1 MKEPLTLLLLL
12 PIAGLQAQNPLPQ
25 HEDQRYGYRTEA
37 VMMPEAG
44 ERGSAFYTESFDAS
58 LNGWT
63 VQTSAGTVNW
73 KWTNVG
79 PSPTASTYPVPA
91 LNTSTPSGWA
101 IIDDDFDGVPGAG
114 TNSSLI
120 SPVIDLS
127 SAPPNLKVEFDQYFQ
142 EFQAEYTYVGVSTD
156 GGVTWNETEINSNV
170 GRDGRPNPELVDV
183 NISAWVAANPAN
195 VQLRFRY
202 VSNWDYGWQIDN
214 IAIRELSA
222 NDMALLRVSNTA
234 FDFTA
239 TEFAFMNY
247 SIYPVSQLTGLS
259 PMGTVR
265 NKGFDAQTGVALTLS
280 VEGPDGNEGSMS
292 SNPSV
297 YPPALENVLT
307 LDNFEPS
314 GAIGEYTLT
323 YTVDQ
328 DQTDDMPADNT
339 IVERISV
346 SDNVFAHDKG
356 VVDNFQIQT
365 ADNLSEGFE
374 VGNYFVLQQSTYL
387 TAIQVAIHESTP
399 LGGAVHGAIY
409 FPSSGTETHPD
420 LLELSND
427 VIITA
432 ADLNPIGGSTFMTL
446 PFNPPVLLD
455 AGQPYLV
462 MAGSFD
468 GPDNIHFATSGISD
482 AQVSNIHYP
491 SLGADFQFF
500 ITRTPMVRM
509 VISNNVS
516 VGELNGGQLSL
527 GANMPN
533 PFATRTTIPFSLLQA
548 AEVSLVVSDVSGKLA
563 LQQELGM
570 RASGP
575 QQVILAGDQLAPGVY
590 TYTITAGDQ
599 RLSRRMVVAR

>member
-1 MKEPLTLLLLL
+1 MKKSLTLLLLL
-12 PIAGLQAQNPLPQ
+12 PFSGLHAQTLLPQ
-25 HEDQRYGYRTEA
+25 HEDQRYGYRTAAE
-37 VMMPEAG
+37 MTPMGG
-44 ERGSAFYTESFDAS
+44 ERGSTFYTESFDAS
-58 LNGWT
+58 LNGWV
-63 VQTSAGTVNW
+63 VQTSTGTVNW

-114 TNSSLI
+114 TNSALI

-127 SAPPNLKVEFDQYFQ
+127 SAPPNLKVEFDQYYQ
-142 EFQAEYTYVGVSTD
+142 EFQADFTYVGVSAD
-156 GGVTWNETEINSNV
+156 GGLTWNESEINSNV
-170 GRDGRPNPELVDV
+170 GRDGRPNPELVDL

-202 VSNWDYGWQIDN
+202 ESNWDYGWQIDN

-222 NDMALLRVSNTA
+222 NDMALLRVNNTA

-239 TEFAFMNY
+239 TEFNFMNY
-247 SIYPVSQLTGLS
+247 SIYPVGQLTGLS
-259 PMGTVR
+259 PRGTVR
-265 NKGFDAQTGVALTLS
+265 NKGFDAQTGVTLTLS
-280 VEGPDGNEGSMS
+280 VEGPDGSEGSHS

-297 YPPALENVLT
+297 YPPALENVLI
-307 LDNFEPS
+307 LDSFEPS

-328 DQTDDMPADNT
+328 DQTDDMPADNA
-339 IVERISV
+339 IVEQISV
-346 SDNVFAHDKG
+346 SENVFAHDKG
-356 VVDNFQIQT
+356 VVDNFQIQS

-374 VGNYFVLQQSTYL
+374 VGNYFVLQQPTYL

-399 LGGAVHGAIY
+399 VGGSVYGAIY
-409 FPSSGTETHPD
+409 FPSSTEAHPD
-420 LLELSND
+420 LLELSNN
-427 VIITA
+427 VTITA

-446 PFNPPVLLD
+446 PFNPPVLLE

-462 MAGSFD
+462 VAGSFD

-509 VISNNVS
+509 VIANNVS
-516 VGELNGGQLSL
+516 VEELNGGQLSL

-533 PFATRTTIPFSLLQA
+533 PFATQTTIPFSLLQA
-548 AEVSLVVSDVSGKLA
+548 AQVSLEVRDVTGKLA

-590 TYTITAGDQ
+590 TYTISAGDQ
-599 RLSRRMVVAR
+599 RLSRRMVIAR